1 MAEDKV
7 KIKRALISVSDK
19 TGLVEFARVLAEYGV
34 ELISTGGTSK
44 ALKEAG
50 LKVFDI
56 SEVTGFPE
64 MLDGRVKTLH
74 PVVHGGLLSLRD
86 NKEHMETIQ
95 KHNIKPIDLVCVN
108 LYPFEATISKPNV
121 ELHEAIENIDIGGP
135 SMIRSASKN
144 YRSVTVVTSASR
156 YADVIL
162 EMREHEGATTFKLR
176 QELAIE
182 AFGNTARYDGMI
194 HEYLHR
200 KLSTKTWPDVFTLS
214 GIKLQEMRYG
224 ENPHQGAAF
233 YKERANHLPTIANA
247 KQLQGKEL
255 SYNNIMDAD
264 AALALVKEFIDPA
277 AVIIK
282 HTNPCGAAIGED
294 AKEAFSKAFEADP
307 LSAFGGIVAVNRLV
321 DEPTARLILEKLSF
335 FEIML
340 APAYDTGALKL
351 FEAKKNLRVLSVEGL
366 GAITETVPGYHVRR
380 VEGGFLVQEFDQASE
395 DKNVYKIVTEKEPEA
410 KLAKDMEV
418 AWKVVKHV
426 KSNAIVLVKDGVT
439 VGVGAGQMNRVGSLS
454 IAIQQAGEKAK
465 GSVMGSDALLP
476 FRDSVDACAKAG
488 IAAIIQTGGSVR
500 DAEVIQAAN
509 EHGIPM
515 LFTTYRHFKH

>member
-1 MAEDKV
+1 MADDKV

-44 ALKEAG
+44 ALKDAG

-74 PVVHGGLLSLRD
+74 PVVHGGILSLRD
-86 NKEHMETIQ
+86 NPEHMKTIQ
-95 KHNIKPIDLVCVN
+95 EHNIKPIDLVCVN

-144 YRSVTVVTSASR
+144 YRSVAVVTSPMR
-156 YADVIL
+156 YADIIL
-162 EMREHEGATTFKLR
+162 EMREHEGSTTFKLR

-282 HTNPCGAAIGED
+282 HTNPCGTAIGEG
-294 AKEAFSKAFEADP
+294 AKEAFLKAFEADP

-366 GAITETVPGYHVRR
+366 GAVQETVPGYHVRR
-380 VEGGFLVQEFDQASE
+380 VEGGFLVQEFDQAAE
-395 DKNVYKIVTEKEPEA
+395 DKGVYKIVTEKEPEA

-439 VGVGAGQMNRVGSLS
+439 VGVGAGQMNRVGSLA
-454 IAIQQAGEKAK
+454 IAIDQAGDKAK

-488 IAAIIQTGGSVR
+488 IAAIIQTGGSLR
-500 DAEVIQAAN
+500 DAEVIAAAN

-515 LFTTYRHFKH
+515 VFTTYRHFKH

>member
-1 MAEDKV
+1 
-7 KIKRALISVSDK
+7 
-19 TGLVEFARVLAEYGV
+19 
-34 ELISTGGTSK
+34 
-44 ALKEAG
+44 
-50 LKVFDI
+50 
-56 SEVTGFPE
+56 
-64 MLDGRVKTLH
+64 
-74 PVVHGGLLSLRD
+74 
-86 NKEHMETIQ
+86 
-95 KHNIKPIDLVCVN
+95 
-108 LYPFEATISKPNV
+108 V

-144 YRSVTVVTSASR
+144 YRSVTVVTSPAR

-162 EMREHEGATTFKLR
+162 EMRENDGATTFKLR

-194 HEYLHR
+194 NEYLHR
-200 KLSTKTWPDVFTLS
+200 KLSTKTWPDIFTLS
-214 GIKLQEMRYG
+214 GVKLQEMRYG

-233 YKERANHLPTIANA
+233 YKERSNQLPTIVNG

-264 AALALVKEFIDPA
+264 AALGLVKEFIDPA

-282 HTNPCGAAIGED
+282 HTNPCGAAIGVD
-294 AKEAFSKAFEADP
+294 VQEAFRKAFEADP
-307 LSAFGGIVAVNRLV
+307 LSAFGGIVALNRPV
-321 DEPTARLILEKLSF
+321 DEATARLVLEKLSF

-340 APAYDTGALKL
+340 APAFDAGALKL
-351 FEAKKNLRVLSVEGL
+351 FEAKKNLRVISVEGL
-366 GAITETVPGYHVRR
+366 GFVTETVPGYHVRR

-395 DKNVYKIVTEKEPEA
+395 DKNVYKIVTEQQPDP
-410 KLAKDMEV
+410 KLSKDMEV
-418 AWKVVKHV
+418 GWKIVKHV
-426 KSNAIVLVKDGVT
+426 KSNAIVLIKDGVT
-439 VGVGAGQMNRVGSLS
+439 VGVGAGQMNRVGSLA
-454 IAIQQAGEKAK
+454 IAIEQAGEKAK
-465 GSVMGSDALLP
+465 GSVMASDALLP

-515 LFTTYRHFKH
+515 VFTTYRHFKH